1 MSSSN
6 MFGRGFSEKKIELIM
21 EAYPSVLLSN
31 ESNSQKV
38 AKISAIKGMAF
49 KTAEAFV
56 EKIPEFINFMKAA
69 GLIKKLSDQ
78 EMNVKKVFDQSH
90 PLFGKSIVMTGF
102 RDENL
107 QNLLK
112 DIGAKMGSSVS
123 SKTFVVLVKDKD
135 DDTGKTLEAKKLGIP
150 LMTPD
155 EFKQKYLL

>member
-1 MSSSN
+1 
-6 MFGRGFSEKKIELIM
+6 M
-21 EAYPSVLLSN
+21 ESYPSVLLSN
-31 ESNSQKV
+31 ESDSQKV

-69 GLIKKLSDQ
+69 GLIKKLDQ
-78 EMNVKKVFDQSH
+78 EMNVEKKVFDQFH

-112 DIGAKMGSSVS
+112 EVGAKIGSSVS

-135 DDTGKTLEAKKLGIP
+135 DDTGKTLEAKKLGIL
-150 LMTPD
+150 LMTPE
-155 EFKQKYLL
+155 EFKQKYLS